1 MQSWPLIL
9 FAVALVSFSMKVA
22 GREAT
27 RMKHKMASF
36 EMEDPVI
43 NALAWFDRITTF
55 RHS

>member
-1 MQSWPLIL
+1 VQSWPLIL